1 MHALSLYTLSN
12 EVERLLSGDDAY
24 DAETGELSPALLE
37 ALEATKDKGANVA
50 AYILNMGAQLD
61 AMTEH
66 MLRIK
71 ERHEALANRQEKLR
85 EYLQANMKRTGI
97 TEIAANDG
105 TFLVKLYIERDASVE
120 IYDEKQI
127 PAQFL
132 TTPKPPEPKP
142 SKAEIGKA
150 LKAGQDVPGARII
163 KRDRLTIS

>member
-66 MLRIK
+66 MRRIK
-71 ERHEALANRQEKLR
+71 ERHDALATRQEKLR

-105 TFLVKLYIERDASVE
+105 TFRVKLQIERDASVE
-120 IYDEKQI
+120 VFEEGLLPPDFLREV
-127 PAQFL
+127 PAKYAPDKKL
-132 TTPKPPEPKP
+132 IAT
-142 SKAEIGKA
+142 A
-150 LKAGQDVPGARII
+150 LKDGHDVPGARIV

>member
-1 MHALSLYTLSN
+1 MTALSLYTLSN

-61 AMTEH
+61 AMAEH
-66 MLRIK
+66 MRRIK
-71 ERHEALANRQEKLR
+71 DRHDALATRQEKLR

-105 TFLVKLYIERDASVE
+105 TFRVKLQIERDASVE
-120 IYDEKQI
+120 VFEEGLLPPDFLREV
-127 PAQFL
+127 PAKYAPDKKL
-132 TTPKPPEPKP
+132 
-142 SKAEIGKA
+142 IGAA
-150 LKAGQDVPGARII
+150 LKDGHDVPGARIV

>member
-1 MHALSLYTLSN
+1 MTALSLYTLSN

-71 ERHEALANRQEKLR
+71 ERHEALANKQEKLR

-97 TEIAANDG
+97 SEIDANDG
-105 TFLVKLYIERDASVE
+105 TFRVKLQIERDASVE
-120 IYDEKQI
+120 VFEEGLLPPDFLREV
-127 PAQFL
+127 PAKYAPDKKL
-132 TTPKPPEPKP
+132 
-142 SKAEIGKA
+142 IGQA
-150 LKAGQDVPGARII
+150 LKEGHDVPGARIV